1 MIRAAVLT
9 PDLPDSTVPAGR
21 SRPSD
26 FHLLASAAVPLERPA
41 EHETSEDY
49 PMATLKAGIADYEE
63 MKDRSLRIARGE
75 EKPAADEPKV
85 WFNTTESFARILTSG
100 NRELL
105 HVISERKPQSLE
117 ELSEMTG
124 KAMSNLSRTL
134 KKMASL
140 GLVSMEKD
148 GRKVAPKLLYDR
160 VVLELPLTK
169 RPQSTKAAG
178 G

>member
-1 MIRAAVLT
+1 
-9 PDLPDSTVPAGR
+9 
-21 SRPSD
+21 
-26 FHLLASAAVPLERPA
+26 
-41 EHETSEDY
+41 
-49 PMATLKAGIADYEE
+49 MATLKAGIADYDE

-75 EKPAADEPKV
+75 EKPAGSEPKV
-85 WFNTTESFARILTSG
+85 WFTSTESFARILTSG

-105 HVISERKPQSLE
+105 HVIAERQPQSLE
-117 ELSEMTG
+117 ELSAMTG

-134 KKMASL
+134 RKMASL
-140 GLVSMEKD
+140 GIVRIEKD
-148 GRKVAPKLLYDR
+148 GRKAAPKLLYDR